1 MFNFFEN
8 SRFFVNQRYTYLN
21 QLPNQFVTSTIQTNN
36 SPNLTSSTL
45 GTTAKLQITQTYLLS
60 NLNFTTSLYHPQT
73 NLLNTGVDQ
82 TNSINSVNNLNVF
95 SANVITD
102 FLQNTDLQSLN
113 TLNTAASSSQ
123 KLHLNA
129 NFSQV
134 PYRS

>member
-21 QLPNQFVTSTIQTNN
+21 QLPNQFITSTIQTSN
-36 SPNLTSSTL
+36 SSNLTPSTL

-73 NLLNTGVDQ
+73 NLLSTSPNQ

-123 KLHLNA
+123 KLHLNT
-129 NFSQV
+129 NFSQA